1 MGSLDSIFIKE
12 FRKTCQQR
20 AAETGALNINDIPVP
35 DALTTQII
43 PQFRRMGKVIIN
55 GIKEQYYEGLNGK
68 ISYLWVKP
76 NLKRRQF
83 DRFGKFKQTENGKY
97 IYDAVALPQ
106 HCAAIISDISIKVP
120 LAFKADG
127 YDYVDF
133 IKIGNRTFYIY
144 ILPRSV
150 CYKLNEVAMVLSVNR
165 LRSFYSAIELKL
177 QCGHTIYL
185 SVVPYTPSRAE
196 ASGYRV
202 LSLGLKCDF
211 REEWQ
216 RLYADWVEK
225 NILYPRELTELS
237 DYSTGVSNVAYRELD
252 ATLTEYKKYD
262 PSKSLDITGNDD
274 IDESAYEFDNLVSNP
289 EGDKISSSTPKRRV

>member
-35 DALTTQII
+35 DVLTTQII

-68 ISYLWVKP
+68 IAYLWVKP

-202 LSLGLKCDF
+202 LSLGLKRDF
-211 REEWQ
+211 SEEWQ

-274 IDESAYEFDNLVSNP
+274 IDESAYEFDNLVSNS